1 MARVVISVA
10 LQYGISARSLGK
22 SIARIPENLD
32 GPPIKPASPIGAARA
47 GEKAKAGR
55 PSNNPSDDARDS
67 RGAPTIL
74 SEPGVILQSELWRPG
89 GGRSIHTPLGVR

>member
-1 MARVVISVA
+1 MDAEM
-10 LQYGISARSLGK
+10 SLLKFIEGYV
-22 SIARIPENLD
+22 SEEVSLTR
-32 GPPIKPASPIGAARA
+32 GRA